1 MQFKQKMAYMALGG
15 VLVILGFLLSKAL
28 EESFNRQQ
36 QKQKVDAEMKALTM
50 TFDYNQLK
58 IDLEGLGR
66 TPEQIQEFTAKLK
79 QGEQLLRQQG
89 ISEQVIEYALTRKS
103 KIKPIGDL
111 DPAMYDDLLKQTGVI
126 GETASQPTKIH
137 YAPGLEM
144 TPTEVREALKAR
156 GYDDSRIE
164 AFIQASKK

>member
-1 MQFKQKMAYMALGG
+1 MHLKQQLAYMALGG

-28 EESFNRQQ
+28 EESFNGQQ

-50 TFDYNQLK
+50 AFDYNTFQAEMQELK
-58 IDLEGLGR
+58 R
-66 TPEQIQEFTAKLK
+66 TPEQIQAFTSDLKRAEAAWRGSGEFTET
-79 QGEQLLRQQG
+79 Q
-89 ISEQVIEYALTRKS
+89 IEVLMTRRS

-111 DPAMYDDLLKQTGVI
+111 DPEMYDDLMKQIGVI
-126 GETASQPTKIH
+126 GETAFH
-137 YAPGLEM
+137 YAPGVKM
-144 TPTEVREALKAR
+144 TPTEVREALKAK